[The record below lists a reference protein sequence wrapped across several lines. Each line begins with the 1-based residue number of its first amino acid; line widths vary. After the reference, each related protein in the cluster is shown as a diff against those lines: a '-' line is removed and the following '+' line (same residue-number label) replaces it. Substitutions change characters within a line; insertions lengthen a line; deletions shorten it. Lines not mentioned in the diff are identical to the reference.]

1 MLPYAALV
9 FCVEHWQS
17 PQELVELES
26 PPSEPSL
33 PYEARLQSLPRD
45 QAGICPGGG
54 ASPTAAINIIN
65 KTPLNKI
72 VQDQTISACSQALRL
87 NKGLLISLDKTRISR
102 GAHFPINKTSSVP
115 VPSPVNKLIIQT
127 QSSPWT
133 FFGRHW
139 KGKFQSFTF
148 FQIFYISKN
157 AGWKNCKRL
166 HWFKIQLS

>member
-133 FFGRHW
+133 FFGRH
-139 KGKFQSFTF
+139 
-148 FQIFYISKN
+148 
-157 AGWKNCKRL
+157 
-166 HWFKIQLS
+166 